1 MTETLRQKIDH
12 APRSAGVY
20 LMKDSQ
26 GTVLYIGKSKD
37 LKSRINAYF
46 SGTDSRF
53 MIPFL
58 VSRVRDIDFIVT
70 ETEKESLILE
80 NQLIKRYRPKYNV
93 DFRDDKAYFNIR
105 LDAKATF
112 PKFQLVRKTQRDG
125 AFYFGPYPSSAAAKE
140 TLRFLQPIFPLRTC
154 SDTELKNRIRPCVEY
169 QIKRCCG
176 PCVGLIDADAYGRL
190 VIEGVSFLEGKEK
203 KLLRQLKVKMDT
215 AAEALDFE
223 AAAVLRDRIEAVKK
237 TIEKQI
243 VASHIAKDQDIWG
256 VYDAEGHT
264 AVCILH
270 VRGGKILGKRSFSL
284 ETVPLNTEEKI
295 SSLIKQ
301 YYEDKSYIPQWILI
315 PVEPEDMKII
325 EEWLREKR
333 GGPVKLYAPKR
344 GSQGELLNMAAKNAA
359 QLLRSE
365 LAVRNDLEETLRVV
379 KDALHLGKF
388 PRNMACFDISHL
400 SGMHPVASMVTF
412 VDGKPWRKGYRHFKI
427 RTVTGIDD
435 YGMMHEVLKRR
446 LIEKDNRPDLLV
458 VDGGRGQLG
467 IALSVLKDLGIRDQ
481 DVVGMAKE
489 RYEFAPRGMAKEE
502 DRFYLPGRKDPVRL
516 TAKPRAL
523 GIMQHLRDEA
533 HRFAVTFF
541 RSTKTKKDF
550 HSLLDSIPGV
560 GKKRKIILL
569 RAFGDV
575 EKIKTASL
583 ESLSDVKGIG
593 YRQAK
598 IIHDYFRLEKEAP

>member
-1 MTETLRQKIDH
+1 MNQNLKQKIDH

-20 LMKDSQ
+20 LMKDSR
-26 GTVLYIGKSKD
+26 GRVLYVGKSKD
-37 LKSRINAYF
+37 LKSRISAYF

-58 VSRVRDIDFIVT
+58 VSHIKDIDFIVT

-105 LDAKATF
+105 IDAKATF
-112 PKFQLVRKTQRDG
+112 PKFQLVRKPHRDG

-154 SDTELKNRIRPCVEY
+154 RDTELKNRIRPCMEY

-176 PCVGLIDADAYGRL
+176 PCVGLIDAEAYGRL

-203 KLLRQLKVKMDT
+203 KLLRQLKKKMDT
-215 AAEALDFE
+215 AAAALDFE
-223 AAAVLRDRIEAVKK
+223 AAVVLRDRIEAVKK

-256 VYDAEGHT
+256 LHDAEARN
-264 AVCILH
+264 AVCVLH
-270 VRGGKILGKRSFSL
+270 VRGGKILGKRSFCL

-301 YYEDKSYIPQWILI
+301 YYEENSYIPKWILI

-333 GGPVKLYAPKR
+333 GGPVKLHVPKR
-344 GSQGELLNMAAKNAA
+344 GNQWELLNMAAKNAA
-359 QLLRSE
+359 QALKSE
-365 LAVRNDLEETLRVV
+365 LAVRNDPEEPLRVIKEV
-379 KDALHLGKF
+379 LQLEKI
-388 PRNMACFDISHL
+388 PRSMACFDISHI
-400 SGMHPVASMVTF
+400 SGMYPVASMVTF

-435 YGMMHEVLKRR
+435 YAMMYEVLKRR
-446 LIEKDNRPDLLV
+446 LREKDNHFDLLV

-467 IALSVLKDLGIRDQ
+467 IALSVLKDLGLIGR

-489 RYEFAPRGMAKEE
+489 RYESVPRSMAKEE
-502 DRFYLPGRKDPVRL
+502 DRFYLPGRKDAVRL
-516 TAKPRAL
+516 TAEPRAL

-541 RSTKTKKDF
+541 RSTKTKTDF
-550 HSLLDSIPGV
+550 HSLLDNIPGV
-560 GKKRKIILL
+560 GKKRKITLL
-569 RAFGDV
+569 RAFGDI
-575 EKIKTASL
+575 EKIQNASL
-583 ESLSDVKGIG
+583 ESLCEAEGIG
-593 YRQAK
+593 YKQAK
-598 IIHDYFRLEKEAP
+598 IIHDYFMSKKEEV

>member
-1 MTETLRQKIDH
+1 
-12 APRSAGVY
+12 
-20 LMKDSQ
+20 
-26 GTVLYIGKSKD
+26 
-37 LKSRINAYF
+37 
-46 SGTDSRF
+46 
-53 MIPFL
+53 
-58 VSRVRDIDFIVT
+58 
-70 ETEKESLILE
+70 
-80 NQLIKRYRPKYNV
+80 
-93 DFRDDKAYFNIR
+93 
-105 LDAKATF
+105 
-112 PKFQLVRKTQRDG
+112 
-125 AFYFGPYPSSAAAKE
+125 
-140 TLRFLQPIFPLRTC
+140 
-154 SDTELKNRIRPCVEY
+154 
-169 QIKRCCG
+169 
-176 PCVGLIDADAYGRL
+176 
-190 VIEGVSFLEGKEK
+190 
-203 KLLRQLKVKMDT
+203 MDT
-215 AAEALDFE
+215 AAEALNFE

-256 VYDAEGHT
+256 VNDAEGHT

-301 YYEDKSYIPQWILI
+301 YYEEKSYIPRWILI
-315 PVEPEDMKII
+315 PVEPEDMRII

-344 GSQGELLNMAAKNAA
+344 GSQWELLNMAAKNAA
-359 QLLRSE
+359 QVLRSE
-365 LAVRNDLEETLRVV
+365 LAVRNDLEETLGVIKEV
-379 KDALHLGKF
+379 LHLEKI
-388 PRNMACFDISHL
+388 PHNMACFDISHI

-412 VDGKPWRKGYRHFKI
+412 IDGKPWRKGYRHFKI

-435 YGMMHEVLKRR
+435 YAMMHEVLKRR
-446 LIEKDNRPDLLV
+446 LIKKDTRPDLLV

-467 IALSVLKDLGIRDQ
+467 IALSVLKDLGISDQ

-550 HSLLDSIPGV
+550 HSLLDNIPGV
-560 GKKRKIILL
+560 GEKRKITLL
-569 RAFGDV
+569 RAFGDI

-583 ESLSDVKGIG
+583 ESICDVKGIG
-593 YRQAK
+593 CKQAK
-598 IIHDYFRLEKEAP
+598 IIHDYFVLEKEAP